1 MSQRKGNQCSG
12 RKQAFQVTEKW
23 KGEGRAV
30 RERSADLFALE
41 IHKQCTTYPF
51 PFLNVLITFFIFI
64 FFFVFLMYFVIFI
77 LKIRE
82 FSRPHSFNSQPL
94 IHLRHLLKEAHMYS
108 SLYKFLSL
116 TFITQS
122 PSNHSASFVFCMIT
136 ACMMSGTGIH
146 RCQSKIK
153 FCFKTLEILQA
164 WSEWLCYRIFC
175 RQAWVAW
182 LFLQKHVYSFQ
193 GTNLSHQS
201 WVLPMWQHP
210 KNEKRF
216 WLKLYYLRLSH
227 VTLCN
232 ENVACNKKHFRNVK
246 DYRLMIFLIR
256 DTACRVSK
264 NCAAKKTS
272 GGVKDFHN
280 AFEGVTFGWF

>member
-1 MSQRKGNQCSG
+1 MYYVSLSLPQCMNY
-12 RKQAFQVTEKW
+12 
-23 KGEGRAV
+23 
-30 RERSADLFALE
+30 LF
-41 IHKQCTTYPF
+41 YF
-51 PFLNVLITFFIFI
+51 YFL

-94 IHLRHLLKEAHMYS
+94 IHLRHLLKEAYMYS

-164 WSEWLCYRIFC
+164 
-175 RQAWVAW
+175 
-182 LFLQKHVYSFQ
+182 
-193 GTNLSHQS
+193 
-201 WVLPMWQHP
+201 
-210 KNEKRF
+210 
-216 WLKLYYLRLSH
+216 
-227 VTLCN
+227 
-232 ENVACNKKHFRNVK
+232 
-246 DYRLMIFLIR
+246 
-256 DTACRVSK
+256 
-264 NCAAKKTS
+264 
-272 GGVKDFHN
+272 
-280 AFEGVTFGWF
+280 